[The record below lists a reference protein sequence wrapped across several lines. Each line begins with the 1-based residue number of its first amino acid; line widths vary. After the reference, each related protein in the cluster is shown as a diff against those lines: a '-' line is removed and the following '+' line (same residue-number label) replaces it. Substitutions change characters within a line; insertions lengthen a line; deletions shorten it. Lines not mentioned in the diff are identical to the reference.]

1 MSAPI
6 LLSACQSILFDADLL
21 VGGRFSLGGPDPK
34 GRDWRLFAP
43 GDSPQLPRGAGE
55 FKSILS
61 GDPRE
66 DGLPLLQTLHREG
79 RLNETLLV
87 TSNEKRIR
95 LARQM
100 GMAVLEAGEGDLL
113 EQISPRSLVMRDT
126 ASLMLRVRRARK
138 DRYMVAGING
148 IDNSGKSGFS
158 EILADSLRSLGLEPT
173 LLSMESFTAAK
184 KERRNR
190 DYPEAE
196 RYYRKHYAMDRLRE
210 QFLLPLQGGLATS
223 VSYDHY
229 DSDRERISEKRNIS
243 LNTRSALLLDGPF
256 LFQEDLSAYFDFRI
270 YLVTDFERA
279 IEIELEDVPEKKR
292 KKHELR
298 FVKSRLGA
306 QSLYL
311 RKEAPWKR
319 AHLVI
324 RGVNTESPVI
334 ENIADE
340 LQGDPEKAMAAE

>member
-1 MSAPI
+1 MSEPM
-6 LLSACQSILFDADLL
+6 LLSACGSVLFDADLL
-21 VGGRFSLGGPDPK
+21 AGGRSGIPGSDQA

-43 GDSPQLPRGAGE
+43 GDANRVPSGAGD

-79 RLNETLLV
+79 RLEGTLLV
-87 TSNEKRIR
+87 TANEKRIR
-95 LARQM
+95 LARQL

-113 EQISPRSLVMRDT
+113 EQISPKALVLRDT
-126 ASLMLRVRRARK
+126 ASLVLRVRRGRK
-138 DRYMVAGING
+138 DRYMLAGING

-158 EILADSLRSLGLEPT
+158 EKLAGSLAALGLEPT
-173 LLSMESFTAAK
+173 LLSMESFTAPK
-184 KERRNR
+184 KARRDR

-210 QFLLPLQGGLATS
+210 QFLLPLQGGLAST
-223 VSYDHY
+223 VTYDHY
-229 DSDRERISEKRNIS
+229 DSERERVTEKRSIS
-243 LNTRSALLLDGPF
+243 LNSRSALLLDGPF

-279 IEIELEDVPEKKR
+279 IEIELDGVPEKKR
-292 KKHELR
+292 KKHEER

-324 RGVNTESPVI
+324 RGVNTEHPVI

-340 LQGDPEKAMAAE
+340 LRGDAGKAMTVE

>member
-1 MSAPI
+1 
-6 LLSACQSILFDADLL
+6 
-21 VGGRFSLGGPDPK
+21 
-34 GRDWRLFAP
+34 
-43 GDSPQLPRGAGE
+43 
-55 FKSILS
+55 
-61 GDPRE
+61 
-66 DGLPLLQTLHREG
+66 
-79 RLNETLLV
+79 
-87 TSNEKRIR
+87 
-95 LARQM
+95 M